1 MIKNLPILNLK
12 KISFIDNLKRF
23 YSKFGIYNKEKSA
36 SNLFI
41 SGNFDLSNLNLY
53 INEISKDDKFTDE
66 DVDYIQKEF
75 NEFILEDG
83 YASLF
88 DFLKLKEFL
97 KLITTE
103 TN

>member
-1 MIKNLPILNLK
+1 M
-12 KISFIDNLKRF
+12 
-23 YSKFGIYNKEKSA
+23 
-36 SNLFI
+36 
-41 SGNFDLSNLNLY
+41 SNLNLY

-88 DFLKLKEFL
+88 DFLKLKDFL
-97 KLITTE
+97 KLITTGA
-103 TN
+103 N